1 MTFYETK
8 EEQKRHREIINSIIK
23 DRTINFDTVWNR
35 RVKKKK
41 KLEKKKI
48 KKNNSRLFKGGIIR
62 DIRTLFEQRE
72 EDYYKQKNSNFSN
85 KSYIGY
91 ESNSGRIG
99 NLSPDENFSKI
110 ETYLRDIITDLQ
122 ISVTWKIQLTIAI
135 NLISSRDSE

>member
-1 MTFYETK
+1 MKQKSKK
-8 EEQKRHREIINSIIK
+8 EKEIRE
-23 DRTINFDTVWNR
+23 
-35 RVKKKK
+35 KKKK
-41 KLEKKKI
+41 K
-48 KKNNSRLFKGGIIR
+48 KNRLFKGGIIR